1 MNATSKFLQQ
11 VCAVLCLAIGLS
23 ACTGEVATR
32 STASAPRTLSGFVG
46 SPSLTDATVTLLT
59 AGGTEATFALSG
71 ADARYSLTV
80 EDQLN
85 IPISIQVEGGTD
97 LLTGGANSMVL
108 RAISFDPTVRTL
120 NVSHLSSL
128 AALMAGCRAAPDQTA
143 LDRSWNLLIELSGLP
158 SNLDPLGDSLTSV
171 EVAELMR
178 ADVIL
183 AETLARAR
191 LAISNSGSNS
201 SVAGLLAAVA
211 CDLDDDGLLNLSSD
225 RTATPAIG
233 AFRAAEAAVL
243 AEFIAREPYVAGQ
256 QAATI
261 INDALQRATGDAGLD
276 ILQLPIPDALLLR
289 ARADLALLLADFAD
303 DALMDIL
310 VALWGTGESASTA
323 VRAALTSARLT
334 TLWTLPARVALA
346 DSSLLSRLADR
357 MGAQPTATAPIASL
371 SASSISVAVNETVT
385 LSWAAT
391 SADLCLAA
399 GDWTGNRA
407 LEGFETTPPLGR
419 SSGYELR
426 CAGLGGISE
435 QSVQIA
441 VTDGS
446 QPPMVSLSADDGEL
460 HSGGRTVL
468 RWTSANATACTA
480 AGGWSGPRAVLGDAT
495 TDALQTDTVFSLTCT
510 GPGGS
515 DTTSVTV
522 VISAVPEPAPTLS
535 FTLSSSR
542 IDSGQSVT
550 LSWDATNASS
560 CQAADGWS
568 GSRSVSGTT
577 SSGSLTSTT
586 SYSLTCSGPGGS
598 VTLDRTVMV
607 NPAPPPPA
615 PKVTLS
621 AADTVIDEGATT
633 SLNWSSSDA
642 TECTASGGWSG
653 SRSTSGSAVVG
664 PLSVRTTFSISCS
677 GAGGSALA
685 MVAISVNGT
694 MSLSWIAPSEN
705 VDGSPLTDLSGYRVY
720 YGEVSRN
727 YPDMTEVSD
736 PNTTNTSIALPSGDY
751 YVVMTALDEE
761 GNESA
766 YSNEVLKVVP

>member
-1 MNATSKFLQQ
+1 
-11 VCAVLCLAIGLS
+11 
-23 ACTGEVATR
+23 
-32 STASAPRTLSGFVG
+32 
-46 SPSLTDATVTLLT
+46 
-59 AGGTEATFALSG
+59 
-71 ADARYSLTV
+71 
-80 EDQLN
+80 
-85 IPISIQVEGGTD
+85 
-97 LLTGGANSMVL
+97 
-108 RAISFDPTVRTL
+108 
-120 NVSHLSSL
+120 
-128 AALMAGCRAAPDQTA
+128 
-143 LDRSWNLLIELSGLP
+143 
-158 SNLDPLGDSLTSV
+158 
-171 EVAELMR
+171 
-178 ADVIL
+178 
-183 AETLARAR
+183 
-191 LAISNSGSNS
+191 
-201 SVAGLLAAVA
+201 
-211 CDLDDDGLLNLSSD
+211 
-225 RTATPAIG
+225 
-233 AFRAAEAAVL
+233 
-243 AEFIAREPYVAGQ
+243 
-256 QAATI
+256 
-261 INDALQRATGDAGLD
+261 
-276 ILQLPIPDALLLR
+276 
-289 ARADLALLLADFAD
+289 
-303 DALMDIL
+303 
-310 VALWGTGESASTA
+310 
-323 VRAALTSARLT
+323 
-334 TLWTLPARVALA
+334 
-346 DSSLLSRLADR
+346 
-357 MGAQPTATAPIASL
+357 
-371 SASSISVAVNETVT
+371 
-385 LSWAAT
+385 
-391 SADLCLAA
+391 
-399 GDWTGNRA
+399 
-407 LEGFETTPPLGR
+407 
-419 SSGYELR
+419 
-426 CAGLGGISE
+426 
-435 QSVQIA
+435 
-441 VTDGS
+441 
-446 QPPMVSLSADDGEL
+446 
-460 HSGGRTVL
+460 
-468 RWTSANATACTA
+468 
-480 AGGWSGPRAVLGDAT
+480 
-495 TDALQTDTVFSLTCT
+495 
-510 GPGGS
+510 
-515 DTTSVTV
+515 
-522 VISAVPEPAPTLS
+522 
-535 FTLSSSR
+535 
-542 IDSGQSVT
+542 VT

>member
-1 MNATSKFLQQ
+1 
-11 VCAVLCLAIGLS
+11 
-23 ACTGEVATR
+23 
-32 STASAPRTLSGFVG
+32 
-46 SPSLTDATVTLLT
+46 LT

-310 VALWGTGESASTA
+310 VALWGTEESASTA

-522 VISAVPEPAPTLS
+522 V
-535 FTLSSSR
+535 
-542 IDSGQSVT
+542 
-550 LSWDATNASS
+550 
-560 CQAADGWS
+560 
-568 GSRSVSGTT
+568 
-577 SSGSLTSTT
+577 
-586 SYSLTCSGPGGS
+586 
-598 VTLDRTVMV
+598 M
-607 NPAPPPPA
+607 
-615 PKVTLS
+615 S
-621 AADTVIDEGATT
+621 AALHAVFEQNRQRSIGDLELGCDE
-633 SLNWSSSDA
+633 
-642 TECTASGGWSG
+642 CQ
-653 SRSTSGSAVVG
+653 
-664 PLSVRTTFSISCS
+664 F
-677 GAGGSALA
+677 
-685 MVAISVNGT
+685 
-694 MSLSWIAPSEN
+694 
-705 VDGSPLTDLSGYRVY
+705 
-720 YGEVSRN
+720 
-727 YPDMTEVSD
+727 
-736 PNTTNTSIALPSGDY
+736 LPGR
-751 YVVMTALDEE
+751 
-761 GNESA
+761 
-766 YSNEVLKVVP
+766 

>member
-225 RTATPAIG
+225 RTATLAIG

-310 VALWGTGESASTA
+310 VALWGTEESASTA

-664 PLSVRTTFSISCS
+664 PLSARTTFSISCS

>member
-310 VALWGTGESASTA
+310 VALWGTEESASTA

-664 PLSVRTTFSISCS
+664 PLSARTTFSISCS